1 MILKLE
7 KNLSTVLSTE
17 QKYTERLK
25 ELEEGG
31 NEVHKDVERFAEI
44 SSIREELKKIDM
56 LKADITKNILI
67 LREKKENTVL
77 SIDKIMF
84 DNTVMLDSIFKNFS
98 KLKDY
103 S

>member
-1 MILKLE
+1 
-7 KNLSTVLSTE
+7 
-17 QKYTERLK
+17 
-25 ELEEGG
+25 
-31 NEVHKDVERFAEI
+31 
-44 SSIREELKKIDM
+44 M